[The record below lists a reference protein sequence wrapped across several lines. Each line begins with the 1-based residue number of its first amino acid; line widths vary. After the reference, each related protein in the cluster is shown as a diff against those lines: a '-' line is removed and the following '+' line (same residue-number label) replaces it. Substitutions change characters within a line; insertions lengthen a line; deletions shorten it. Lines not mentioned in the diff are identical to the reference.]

1 MCIQFGSVFASRV
14 LHREALPLRDAA
26 ASGPDGVT
34 LLGIDHFSATKLVDY
49 AWSLLLTRAAADD
62 LRSWSND
69 LLLMAVCDHFVHR
82 YSRTCTR
89 ALLGKAFAVEAHV
102 GLKAMRSTA
111 HPEVKTTVDA
121 EAAQTLCLL
130 KQPTIY
136 GRKWARREPSGWS
149 RRRQVHCETSPWPC
163 HEVMRLLALQQT

>member
-1 MCIQFGSVFASRV
+1 MCIQFGSAFASRV

-89 ALLGKAFAVEAHV
+89 ALHHPGGAEGARYTGKNFLNIF
-102 GLKAMRSTA
+102 GPKA
-111 HPEVKTTVDA
+111 
-121 EAAQTLCLL
+121 
-130 KQPTIY
+130 
-136 GRKWARREPSGWS
+136 
-149 RRRQVHCETSPWPC
+149 
-163 HEVMRLLALQQT
+163 

>member
-1 MCIQFGSVFASRV
+1 MEGLVCIQFGSAFASRV

-69 LLLMAVCDHFVHR
+69 LVLMAVCDHQSPAR
-82 YSRTCTR
+82 E
-89 ALLGKAFAVEAHV
+89 ALRCRGARRFEGKAFY
-102 GLKAMRSTA
+102 S
-111 HPEVKTTVDA
+111 
-121 EAAQTLCLL
+121 
-130 KQPTIY
+130 
-136 GRKWARREPSGWS
+136 PS
-149 RRRQVHCETSPWPC
+149 
-163 HEVMRLLALQQT
+163 